1 MEQDEKKMNKNTS
14 ISVLD
19 LPKKYMELLKENGY
33 DSVEEVEV
41 FLQKSLV
48 PFSFYIEEWTQIGDV
63 LLVEALEAYR
73 SGKVWN
79 LSESYK
85 LNQRELSERE
95 RRFLN
100 NYRKLN
106 PEGKRIIWEWIY
118 ELRLKEIQDNRK
130 YNS

>member
-1 MEQDEKKMNKNTS
+1 MNKNTS

>member
-106 PEGKRIIWEWIY
+106 PEGKRNIWEWIY